1 METDNNKG
9 HGLSS
14 LSSAPVTAGKEPDHE
29 RLTGG
34 QVLDPKNIRSQQPI
48 STPTS
53 ATAVHGLASQGRP
66 SAEYPSGQGLQ
77 GNLTS
82 RVISN
87 PPQPPGFL
95 SGVNQLS
102 LGLEAPGLGLEGR
115 RVGQPSS
122 TRDQMRARKMQR
134 DTLIGMRD
142 PPRLN
147 GDRPTAAEVEQ
158 WIKDLNMAL
167 RTNECGLD
175 TYHRIVWVISL
186 LLGNGL
192 RDLINSA
199 VQSGEIT
206 TLAQLLARVTSET
219 LFTRI
224 ARQTKDAGYIKFD
237 NAMPFYN
244 CVWRTPDTWA
254 AFNAFMTT
262 QGDSINP
269 HPFRHP
275 DGTWQHLPMIYFVWS
290 KLPVAIQ

>member
-1 METDNNKG
+1 MPPRRSTNGKECTRSGDNLATTKTDNNKG

-14 LSSAPVTAGKEPDHE
+14 LSLAPVTAGKEPDHE

-34 QVLDPKNIRSQQPI
+34 Q
-48 STPTS
+48 
-53 ATAVHGLASQGRP
+53 
-66 SAEYPSGQGLQ
+66 GLQ

-87 PPQPPGFL
+87 PPQLLGFL
-95 SGVNQLS
+95 SGVDQLS
-102 LGLEAPGLGLEGR
+102 LGLEAPGSGLEGR

-122 TRDQMRARKMQR
+122 TRDQMVGDLLDQLAGLEDLGAPADQINLVQRRLNQTIWAFSAQESLTPYPSVIERARKMQR

-147 GDRPTAAEVEQ
+147 RDRPTAAEVEQ

-199 VQSGEIT
+199 VQLGEIT
-206 TLAQLLARVTSET
+206 TLA
-219 LFTRI
+219 
-224 ARQTKDAGYIKFD
+224 
-237 NAMPFYN
+237 
-244 CVWRTPDTWA
+244 
-254 AFNAFMTT
+254 
-262 QGDSINP
+262 
-269 HPFRHP
+269 
-275 DGTWQHLPMIYFVWS
+275 
-290 KLPVAIQ
+290 